1 MGVLTIAQQRST
13 AIARVPRT
21 IWRAAVL
28 SFVLQIA
35 AIGLLHTYRF
45 RTTDNHF
52 AFGWEMGCLGKA
64 VAEGRGF
71 SDPFCVGT
79 GPSAWEPPLYP
90 YLIGGV
96 FKVFGVYSYA
106 SAWVLLSI
114 NSLFSALT
122 CIPIYLIARKTLG
135 EDIARWSAWT
145 WALFP
150 YVWYWSI
157 HWVWDT
163 TISPFLLALIF
174 LITLEL
180 EDWDGISGWVLFGA
194 LWGLVALANPSTIS
208 FLPVSGVW
216 AWYRRSTRR
225 INKSG
230 EDWKT
235 ADSSLVLTTPAR
247 PGTARNDKTLAPDS
261 TAKAVSSD
269 LTTSASVFGQML
281 RHLGRV
287 AIASLIFS
295 ALVGPWL
302 LRNHQVFGKW
312 VFIRNDFGQQFA
324 LGNGDAA
331 RGWSMVYQQPNLNP
345 GELARFKQM
354 GELAYAEA
362 RQQEAMSFI
371 RRAPGRWMILTVEK
385 VFYYWGG
392 IPKAADSVPV
402 TAIKMAIFLLSSVLA
417 FWGAIRAVRQ
427 KKPGAW
433 LYVMLLLVYPAI
445 YYIVYPHARYRHPIE
460 PELMILAVF
469 MISELWKL
477 PKPKPA
483 VLR

>member
-1 MGVLTIAQQRST
+1 VHGSKVTITCLITTQQSTSKIAQLPPT
-13 AIARVPRT
+13 V
-21 IWRAAVL
+21 WRAVAL
-28 SFVLQIA
+28 SFILQIA
-35 AIGLLHTYRF
+35 AIGILHTYRF

-64 VAEGRGF
+64 LAEGRGF

-96 FKVFGVYSYA
+96 FKLFGTYTFA
-106 SAWVLLSI
+106 SAWVLLII

-122 CIPIYLIARKTLG
+122 CIPIYLIARKILG
-135 EDIARWSAWT
+135 ENVARWSAWT

-180 EDWDGISGWVLFGA
+180 EDWDGTSGWVLFGL
-194 LWGLVALANPSTIS
+194 LWGVIALANPSTIS
-208 FLPVSGVW
+208 FLPISGLW
-216 AWYRRSTRR
+216 AWYRRCRR
-225 INKSG
+225 G
-230 EDWKT
+230 QR
-235 ADSSLVLTTPAR
+235 SLV
-247 PGTARNDKTLAPDS
+247 G
-261 TAKAVSSD
+261 V
-269 LTTSASVFGQML
+269 V
-281 RHLGRV
+281 
-287 AIASLIFS
+287 IASLIFF
-295 ALVGPWL
+295 AVVVPWL
-302 LRNHQVFGKW
+302 TRNHEVFGKW

-324 LGNGDAA
+324 LGNGNAA

-345 GELARFKQM
+345 GELERFKEM

-362 RQQEAMSFI
+362 RQQEAISFI
-371 RRAPGRWMILTVEK
+371 RRNPERWMVLTVEK

-392 IPKAADSVPV
+392 IPKAADNAPI
-402 TAIKMAIFLLSSVLA
+402 TAVKMASFLLSSLLA
-417 FWGAIRAVRQ
+417 FWGAIRAVRRR
-427 KKPGAW
+427 KPGAW
-433 LYVMLLLVYPAI
+433 LFVMLLLVYPGI

-460 PELMILAVF
+460 PELVILAVF
-469 MISELWKL
+469 IIWELQKRWK
-477 PKPKPA
+477 PSP
-483 VLR
+483 VVQR

>member
-13 AIARVPRT
+13 AVARVPGAV
-21 IWRAAVL
+21 WCAAVI

-71 SDPFCVGT
+71 NDPFCVGT
-79 GPSAWEPPLYP
+79 GASAWEPPLYP
-90 YLIGGV
+90 FLIGGV
-96 FKVFGVYSYA
+96 FKVFGIYSYA
-106 SAWVLLSI
+106 SAWVLLCI

-122 CIPIYLIARKTLG
+122 CIPIYLIARRTLD
-135 EDIARWSAWT
+135 ENVSRWSAWT
-145 WALFP
+145 WALVP

-163 TISPFLLALIF
+163 TISPFLLAMIF

-180 EDWDGISGWVLFGA
+180 EEWEGVGGWVLFGA

-208 FLPVSGVW
+208 FLPVSGIW
-216 AWYRRSTRR
+216 AGLRRHRR
-225 INKSG
+225 GHKSRIG
-230 EDWKT
+230 
-235 ADSSLVLTTPAR
+235 
-247 PGTARNDKTLAPDS
+247 
-261 TAKAVSSD
+261 
-269 LTTSASVFGQML
+269 
-281 RHLGRV
+281 V
-287 AIASLIFS
+287 ALASLIFF
-295 ALVGPWL
+295 LFVGPWL
-302 LRNHQVFGKW
+302 VRNHQVFGKW

-345 GELARFKQM
+345 GELEGFKQM

-371 RRAPGRWMILTVEK
+371 RRAPGRWMVLTAEK
-385 VFYYWGG
+385 IFYYWGS

-402 TAIKMAIFLLSSVLA
+402 TAIKMSIFLLSSVLA
-417 FWGAIRAVRQ
+417 FWGATRAVRQ

-433 LYVMLLLVYPAI
+433 LYVTLLLVYPLI

-460 PELMILAVF
+460 PELMILIVF
-469 MISELWKL
+469 MISELWNK

-483 VLR
+483 VPT

>member
-1 MGVLTIAQQRST
+1 MPRS
-13 AIARVPRT
+13 
-21 IWRAAVL
+21 IWRAVVF
-28 SFVLQIA
+28 SFILQVA
-35 AIGLLHTYRF
+35 AIGLFHTYRF

-79 GPSAWEPPLYP
+79 GLSAWEPPLYP

-96 FKVFGVYSYA
+96 FKLFGTYTFA
-106 SAWVLLSI
+106 SAWILLTI

-122 CIPIYLIARKTLG
+122 CVPIYLIARKTLD
-135 EDIARWSAWT
+135 ERVASWSAWT

-174 LITLEL
+174 LVTLEL
-180 EDWDGISGWVLFGA
+180 EDWDGVGGWALFGA
-194 LWGLVALANPSTIS
+194 LWGLVGLANPSTLS
-208 FLPVSGVW
+208 FLPVSGLW
-216 AWYRRSTRR
+216 AWHQRSRRENSILRE
-225 INKSG
+225 NS
-230 EDWKT
+230 KT
-235 ADSSLVLTTPAR
+235 GDSSLDLTAQAR
-247 PGTARNDKTLAPDS
+247 LQTARNDKIQRPHG
-261 TAKAVSSD
+261 TAKVVPSHF
-269 LTTSASVFGQML
+269 TISAPIFRQML
-281 RHLGRV
+281 RSLGGV
-287 AIASLIFS
+287 ALASLIFFV
-295 ALVGPWL
+295 LVGPWL
-302 LRNHQVFGKW
+302 VRNHDVFGKW

-324 LGNGDAA
+324 LGNGEAA

-345 GELARFKQM
+345 GELERFKEM

-362 RQQEAMSFI
+362 RQQEAMTFI
-371 RRAPGRWMILTVEK
+371 RGNPGRWIVLTFQK

-392 IPKAADSVPV
+392 IPKAADSPPV
-402 TAIKMAIFLLSSVLA
+402 TAIKMSLFLLSSILA
-417 FWGAIRAVRQ
+417 FWGAIRAIRQ
-427 KKPGAW
+427 HRPGAW
-433 LYVMLLLVYPAI
+433 LFLLLLLVYPLI

-469 MISELWKL
+469 AISEFRKAR
-477 PKPKPA
+477 KA
-483 VLR
+483 RSGMAT